1 MKVSRNAHRD
11 EHTICE
17 KLYGRIGFVFFRKP
31 VFFIVVFLFI
41 YLSIYYLSIYLL
53 FIYLFLG
60 GGVGRQKSLSIFL
73 NYI

>member
-17 KLYGRIGFVFFRKP
+17 KLYGRVGFVFFGSR
-31 VFFIVVFLFI
+31 FFSLLSSYLF
-41 YLSIYYLSIYLL
+41 IYLL

-73 NYI
+73 KYI